1 MILKPA
7 ALNNISQALRAYN
20 GSAADWRDLMA
31 ALADLFPQAQAGV
44 LFVDAADG
52 HFYLPEALAGHAQ
65 PLPEPVARLA
75 LAAPGVVW
83 LPDVDAAP
91 WLCCALRAHDSQP
104 LAVLGL
110 AYATADDCGP
120 DDEALLNFVASH
132 LSATMHNAQMRAT
145 ESERWQIAESLM
157 DMGRVLTATL
167 NLNTVFDRMIEQLE
181 QMVSFD
187 RVLILL
193 PRYGADDPV
202 LIVAAA
208 YGYAEMLDQA
218 EVVVEEDCP
227 LGWLMAQQ
235 RPVVVHDAP
244 NDPDWARQPE
254 VLRLYPSASW
264 LGVPMVAQRRL
275 AGILCLET
283 SQAHA
288 YSAHQVENVLALAR
302 HASVAVENA
311 RLHRQVE
318 ESLAVQERRARRLDA
333 IHRVTSLIA
342 SSLNTE
348 DVLSRVTKLL
358 VEMFRVDHVGL
369 VLMNHADDHL
379 IVAAEYPDT
388 GVVGEV
394 MAYRDTPPY
403 RELVRLM
410 AENRMVAITPETIDT
425 YIGRDNEARRVY
437 ERSGSK
443 SSLFAPLVVQERMVG
458 SISLDSY
465 DPAYVFSPGDRETF
479 QTVASQIAMA
489 IRNAELYS
497 QAVLANRLKSEFL
510 ANVSH
515 ELRTPLNA
523 IIGYSELLLGQTY
536 GALNDRQ
543 QDRIARVYKSGKSLL
558 ELINDIL
565 DLSKIE
571 AGRMDLELSS
581 VDMMSIANDVIAS
594 LMPMA
599 EQKGLTLHI
608 RHHGA
613 LPDIMGDRVRLRQVL
628 MNLVSNGIKFTRE
641 GTVTLSSRLVLVER
655 GKVMGK
661 AVPTFVRPEDGRW
674 LLLSVE
680 DTGIGIHPRDH
691 RVIFE
696 AFRQG
701 DGSSVREYEGTG
713 LGLAIAERFINL
725 HKGFIWVESEPEA
738 GSTFYVLLPTP
749 PSTGNT
755 QELSISDDSR
765 PLVLVVDD
773 DLSTL
778 QLLEDYLSNAGYRVK
793 VTHEPLKIF
802 DYAAKLNPAVIITD
816 VMMPHIDGWEVLR
829 RLKNDPATAEI
840 PVIVLSILDKKTTGF
855 YLGAADYLIKPISQQ
870 TLLDSLARFVNI
882 RLDAPILVVDDKVSH
897 RLLVQEVLQMQ
908 GYRVQGVGSGDEALQ
923 WLKVNTPSL
932 VILDLVMP
940 GMSGFEVLRELRQ
953 RDAQNQIPVVI
964 ATARDLTTG
973 EKRKLEQFEA
983 QLLGKHQMSGNA
995 LVEQVRIALNRRL
1008 QRAHGS

>member
-1 MILKPA
+1 MILKPT
-7 ALNNISQALRAYN
+7 ALNNISQALRAYT
-20 GSAADWRDLMA
+20 GDATDWRHLRA
-31 ALADLFPQAQAGV
+31 ALADLFPQAEAGV
-44 LFVDAADG
+44 VLVEWPTEEF
-52 HFYLPEALAGHAQ
+52 FLPEEHAAFVRAVPAALARLVLAQ
-65 PLPEPVARLA
+65 
-75 LAAPGVVW
+75 PGVVW
-83 LPDVDAAP
+83 LPDASDEA
-91 WLCCALRAHDSQP
+91 WLCCALRTRDGQP

-110 AYATADDCGP
+110 AYAAAEHCAP
-120 DDEALLNFVASH
+120 DDEALLNFAASQ
-132 LSATMHNAQMRAT
+132 LALAMENARLRSG
-145 ESERWQIAESLM
+145 ESERWRVAESLM

-181 QMVSFD
+181 QIVPFD
-187 RVLILL
+187 RILILL
-193 PRYGADDPV
+193 PRHGGDDPV
-202 LIVAAA
+202 MIVAAA
-208 YGYAEMLDQA
+208 HGFAEMLDQA
-218 EVVVEEDCP
+218 EVVVEEDSP
-227 LGWLMAQQ
+227 LGRLVAQQ
-235 RPVVVHDAP
+235 RPVIVPDAQS
-244 NDPDWARQPE
+244 DPEWPRQPE
-254 VLRLYPSASW
+254 VLRLYPCASW

-283 SQAHA
+283 NMPNA
-288 YSAHQVENVLALAR
+288 YNPQHVENVLALAR

-318 ESLAVQERRARRLDA
+318 ENLAVLERRARRLDA

-342 SSLNTE
+342 TSLNTE

-369 VLMNHADDHL
+369 VLMNHVDDHL

-388 GVVGEV
+388 GIVGDV
-394 MAYRDTPPY
+394 LAYRDSPPY
-403 RELVRLM
+403 RELVRLIS
-410 AENRMVAITPETIDT
+410 ENRMVAITPETIDT

-465 DPAYVFSPGDRETF
+465 DPAYTFSPGDRETF

-536 GALNDRQ
+536 GALNDKQ
-543 QDRIARVYKSGKSLL
+543 QDRLSRVYKSGRSLL

-571 AGRMDLELSS
+571 AGRMDLDLST
-581 VDMMSIANDVIAS
+581 VDLVAVVNDVITS
-594 LMPMA
+594 LTPMA

-613 LPDIMGDRVRLRQVL
+613 LPDVMGDRIRLRQVL
-628 MNLVSNGIKFTRE
+628 LNLVSNGIKFTRE
-641 GTVTLSSRLVLVER
+641 GMVTVSSRLVLVER
-655 GKVMGK
+655 GKVLGK
-661 AVPTFVRPEDGRW
+661 AAPAYVRPDEGRW
-674 LLLSVE
+674 VLLSVE
-680 DTGIGIHPRDH
+680 DTGIGIPPSNH
-691 RVIFE
+691 RVIFD

-725 HKGFIWVESEPEA
+725 HKGFIWVESEPGA

-749 PSTGNT
+749 PSTGST
-755 QELSISDDSR
+755 QELSVSDDSR

-778 QLLEDYLSNAGYRVK
+778 QLVDDYLSNAGYRVK

-802 DYAAKLNPAVIITD
+802 DYAARLNPAVIITD

-829 RLKNDPATAEI
+829 RLKNDPLTAEI

-855 YLGAADYLIKPISQQ
+855 YLGASDYLIKPISQQ

-908 GYRVQGVGSGDEALQ
+908 GYRVQGAGSGDEALQ
-923 WLKVNTPSL
+923 WLKTNTPSL

-1008 QRAHGS
+1008 HRAHGS